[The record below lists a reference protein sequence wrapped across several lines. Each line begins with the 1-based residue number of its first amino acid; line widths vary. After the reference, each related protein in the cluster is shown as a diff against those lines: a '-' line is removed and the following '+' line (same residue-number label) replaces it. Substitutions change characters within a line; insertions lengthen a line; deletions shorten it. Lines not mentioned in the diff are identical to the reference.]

1 MKNLLKFFNRSGK
14 MALSALQAGGIAA
27 VVGVAGLAAWQ
38 YIGGSGEDN
47 TAYNPFQQDAGE
59 VVYVA
64 GANSGSYERGSYY
77 GNGAAEQNS
86 SFNVS
91 AKALNRLDRQAQAE
105 QAAREMAE
113 ESSSIQASSSAS
125 SDPLAAYET
134 GGTEGLGMGANAVN
148 DNGLASGSNNPMAA
162 MAGSMGNIQG
172 MIANAQQQ
180 AQAAAQGKAPGGE
193 AAAAGAPALASAQA
207 DWGSKFGSGGSGGS
221 GSSSST
227 FSIQDSGKNKNKGNG
242 AAAGDVTQQ
251 IANMQAQAQSM
262 LDGARIRGKS
272 SFGDTENLGN
282 NRNATIGKGGRS
294 TKGDVELEQIRKH
307 SADIA
312 ANKNRA
318 ANEGMR
324 PFLAST
330 QLSGGVMV
338 TKDNFQANSSQGT
351 STDFNTSFGNTLGAI
366 QTFGTE
372 TLDFNTKKLVDYTKL
387 FNLWIGVAIGTVIA
401 MILISAAM
409 KGAAAGGPYAW
420 VFYLIAAAVAFVAL
434 AACVNLCIRA
444 GKYASEYGGSAWS
457 TWAGISGIVFA
468 LGIGAS
474 FFLDIYGWMKDGIAA
489 IKGWM
494 SGAKDALSS
503 FGQALKNPGQLLEY
517 MKGLIPFK

>member
-1 MKNLLKFFNRSGK
+1 MKNLLNFFNRSGK
-14 MALSALQAGGIAA
+14 VALSALQAGGIAA

-38 YIGGSGEDN
+38 YIGGTGEDN
-47 TAYNPFQQDAGE
+47 TAYNPFQQEAGE

-77 GNGAAEQNS
+77 GNGVAEQNS

-148 DNGLASGSNNPMAA
+148 DDGLASGGNNPMAA
-162 MAGSMGNIQG
+162 MAGSMGNIQN

-193 AAAAGAPALASAQA
+193 AAAAGAPTLASAQA

-221 GSSSST
+221 GGGST
-227 FSIQDSGKNKNKGNG
+227 FSIQDSGKNKNKGG
-242 AAAGDVTQQ
+242 STPGDVAQQ
-251 IANMQAQAQSM
+251 MANIQAQAQSM

-272 SFGDTENLGN
+272 SFGNTENLGN
-282 NRNATIGKGGRS
+282 NRDASIGKGRN
-294 TKGDVELEQIRKH
+294 TKGDVELEQIRKQ

-312 ANKNRA
+312 ANKDRTH
-318 ANEGMR
+318 NEGAR

-338 TKDNFQANSSQGT
+338 TKENFVANSSQGT
-351 STDFNTSFGNTLGAI
+351 STDFNKSFSNTLGAI
-366 QTFGTE
+366 QKFGTE
-372 TLDFNTKKLVDYTKL
+372 TVDFNDNKLKDYARL
-387 FNLWIGVAIGTVIA
+387 FNLWIGIGIATIAA

-409 KGAAAGGPYAW
+409 KGAAAGGPLAW
-420 VFYLIAAAVAFVAL
+420 VFYLIAGVVAFFAL
-434 AACVNLCIRA
+434 AACVNLCIAA
-444 GKYASEYGGSAWS
+444 GKYANKYGGSAFS
-457 TWAGISGIVFA
+457 TWAGISGIIFA
-468 LGIGAS
+468 IGIGAS
-474 FFLDIYGWMKDGIAA
+474 FFLDIYGWIKDGITAVKNWMFGTKEMKA
-489 IKGWM
+489 VPQEEIKELLE
-494 SGAKDALSS
+494 S
-503 FGQALKNPGQLLEY
+503 LKNGIKLE
-517 MKGLIPFK
+517 